1 MTVDLACAAPAF
13 LDLTFVGVPEL
24 PEPGQ
29 ERFATALHRSPG
41 GGAITAIGGARLGL
55 STALAARLG
64 EDEAGDFLRAAL
76 RVEGIG
82 ISEARSPTTPVTV
95 VIPHDGER
103 AMVTYDPRVP
113 VLAAELERL
122 APRAVVCGLDQ
133 LELIPPDAH
142 AYATVGDE
150 GATAYALTLPRSL
163 DGARALMVN
172 EAEAATLTGEF
183 EPESAVSALAE
194 RCPNVVVTL
203 GADGAIASLGGEWL
217 RVGGEAVGSV
227 QDTTGAGDLFAAA
240 YVWGDLAGLDA
251 EARLRYAVLYS
262 ALSVTTVT
270 GARGAVPLSRLVAEG
285 ERRGL
290 PAVQPA

>member
-1 MTVDLACAAPAF
+1 MTLDLACAAPAF

-24 PEPGQ
+24 PAPGQ
-29 ERFATALHRSPG
+29 ERFASELHRSPG

-55 STALAARLG
+55 STALASRLG

-76 RVEGIG
+76 RVEGIAV
-82 ISEARSPTTPVTV
+82 SEARAPTTAVTV

-113 VLAAELERL
+113 VTAGELERL

-133 LELIPPDAH
+133 LELVPPDAR

-150 GATAYALTLPRSL
+150 GATAFALTLPRTL
-163 DGARALMVN
+163 DGAHALMVN
-172 EAEAATLTGEF
+172 AAEAATLTGERD
-183 EPESAVSALAE
+183 PEAALRALGE
-194 RCPNVVVTL
+194 KGRDVVVTL
-203 GADGAIASLGGEWL
+203 GPDGAIASLGGAWL
-217 RVGGEAVGSV
+217 RVGGEAVEPV
-227 QDTTGAGDLFAAA
+227 LDTTGAGDLFAAA
-240 YVWGDLAGLDA
+240 YVWGDLAGLEPDT
-251 EARLRYAVLYS
+251 RLRYAVLYS

-270 GARGAVPLSRLVAEG
+270 GARGAVPLAHLLAEG

-290 PAVQPA
+290 PRVA